1 MNNPFSTCQSAG
13 IIVEIGGN
21 HEGDLNYAFK
31 LIDKALEAG
40 AKSIKFQSYTGNSLV
55 NQEIDPDRAKHFD
68 RFSISYELQK
78 EIAKYVI
85 EKGGNF
91 MSSLWD
97 LESLEALNPFINI
110 HKVGSGDLTNL
121 FLISEICKTK
131 KPLILSTAMSDL
143 KLINET
149 VDFIK
154 TKFPF
159 YSKPNK
165 LALLHCV
172 AMYGDLN
179 DIHANLLAIK
189 DIKLEFPDLVIGYSD
204 HTLGVVAPILS
215 LALGAE
221 VVEVHFTDDKTRAFR
236 DHHLSLD
243 PNELTLLIESFKRHK
258 NILGAQKKSIVED
271 VESPERIAE
280 FRRSCYLNRDLKKG
294 DVISQLDL
302 ITLRPKLGID
312 AKDYFKL
319 IGKKLKKD
327 KKKFCPLDWQ
337 DFE

>member
-1 MNNPFSTCQSAG
+1 MHKSFSTCQSAG

-21 HEGDLNYAFK
+21 HEGNPEYAFR
-31 LIDKALEAG
+31 LIDKALKTG

-55 NQEIDPDRAKHFD
+55 NKEIDPDRARHFD
-68 RFSISYELQK
+68 KFAISYDLQQ
-78 EIAKYVI
+78 EIAEYVI
-85 EKGGNF
+85 KKGGNF

-97 LESLEALNPFINI
+97 LESLEILDPFINI

-121 FLISEICKTK
+121 PMISEICKTK

-143 KLINET
+143 ELISET

-154 TKFPF
+154 TNFPF
-159 YSKPNK
+159 YSKPNN

-179 DIHANLLAIK
+179 DAHANLGAIE
-189 DIKLEFPDLVIGYSD
+189 DIRNKFPELVIGYSD
-204 HTLGVVAPILS
+204 HTLGVVASIMS

-221 VVEVHFTDDKTRAFR
+221 IVEVHFTDDKTRDFR

-243 PNELTLLIESFKRHK
+243 PDELTLLIESFERHK
-258 NILGAQKKSIVED
+258 VILGSKEKTIVQD
-271 VESPERIAE
+271 IESPERIKE
-280 FRRSCYLNRDLKKG
+280 FRRSCYLNKNLKKG
-294 DVISQLDL
+294 DIINELDL
-302 ITLRPKLGID
+302 ITLRPLKGID
-312 AKDYFKL
+312 AKNYFKL
-319 IGKKLKKD
+319 VGKKLKKD
-327 KKKFCPLDWQ
+327 INKLDPLDWQ

>member
-1 MNNPFSTCQSAG
+1 MASAT
-13 IIVEIGGN
+13 
-21 HEGDLNYAFK
+21 
-31 LIDKALEAG
+31 
-40 AKSIKFQSYTGNSLV
+40 S
-55 NQEIDPDRAKHFD
+55 
-68 RFSISYELQK
+68 
-78 EIAKYVI
+78 
-85 EKGGNF
+85 
-91 MSSLWD
+91 
-97 LESLEALNPFINI
+97 NI

-159 YSKPNK
+159 YSRPNK

-258 NILGAQKKSIVED
+258 NILGTQKKSIVED
-271 VESPERIAE
+271 VESSERIAE
-280 FRRSCYLNRDLKKG
+280 FRRSCYLNRDLNE
-294 DVISQLDL
+294 
-302 ITLRPKLGID
+302 
-312 AKDYFKL
+312 AWDYL
-319 IGKKLKKD
+319 PSGKVSTNCSD
-327 KKKFCPLDWQ
+327 KSDHRKPSVKCFCYN
-337 DFE
+337 FFFFNCFCFNVCFSHVFV